1 MKTFPHSGV
10 IGAAA
15 LALAL
20 AMSGTTRAEQ
30 TAPSNTATIEVIVP
44 ADAKVWFDDSPTQ
57 QTGSER
63 LYVSPPLTPGDTYHY
78 VVTAQWR
85 GDDGKDVV
93 RKQRVSVRAN
103 ETSSVDFV
111 PRAQPTYYY
120 SGYYTPEP
128 GYYYT
133 PEPYYYS
140 GYWGGYN
147 SGYYQGGRGMFSG
160 YYRVGNV
167 IINGRRWGDIGY
179 RYSHADL
186 IRW

>member
-1 MKTFPHSGV
+1 MKTFPHSAA

-15 LALAL
+15 LALML
-20 AMSGTTRAEQ
+20 AVSGTSRAEQ
-30 TAPSNTATIEVIVP
+30 AAPSNKAIIEVSVP
-44 ADAKVWFDDSPTQ
+44 ADAKVWFDDSPTK

-63 LYVSPPLTPGDTYHY
+63 YYETPPLTAGKTFSY
-78 VVTAQWR
+78 VVTAQWL
-85 GDDGKDVV
+85 GPDGTNVV

-103 ETSSVDFV
+103 ESSNVEFV
-111 PRAQPTYYY
+111 PPAPVMSYYY
-120 SGYYTPEP
+120 YPVEP
-128 GYYYT
+128 SYN
-133 PEPYYYS
+133 
-140 GYWGGYN
+140 WGDYR
-147 SGYYQGGRGMFSG
+147 GGRGFRG